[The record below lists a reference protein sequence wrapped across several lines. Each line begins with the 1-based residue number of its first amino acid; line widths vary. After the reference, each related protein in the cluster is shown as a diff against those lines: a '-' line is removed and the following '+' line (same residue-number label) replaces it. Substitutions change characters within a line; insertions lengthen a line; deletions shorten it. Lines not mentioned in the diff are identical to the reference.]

1 MAKAASVGVTAEEE
15 AVTAAVGVVEA
26 VGNVAAEAVCT
37 PPPFPVAPLPF
48 VVPNFLL
55 ISCNFFDEAE
65 ELFRLLDERLDSV
78 VGTASPLLP
87 FEAMEGG
94 EEGMVVL
101 GVEDPVEL
109 S

>member
-15 AVTAAVGVVEA
+15 AITAAGVLEA
-26 VGNVAAEAVCT
+26 VADSTTAAAEVT
-37 PPPFPVAPLPF
+37 PFPVAPLPF
-48 VVPNFLL
+48 VVPPIFLL

-65 ELFRLLDERLDSV
+65 EELFRLLEERLDSV

>member
-15 AVTAAVGVVEA
+15 AITAAGVLEA
-26 VGNVAAEAVCT
+26 VADSTTAAAEVT
-37 PPPFPVAPLPF
+37 PFPVAPLPL
-48 VVPNFLL
+48 VVPPIFLL
-55 ISCNFFDEAE
+55 ISCNFFDEAV
-65 ELFRLLDERLDSV
+65 LFRLLEERLDSV

>member
-15 AVTAAVGVVEA
+15 AITAAGVLEA
-26 VGNVAAEAVCT
+26 VADSTTAAEVT
-37 PPPFPVAPLPF
+37 PFPVAPLPF
-48 VVPNFLL
+48 VVPPIFLL
-55 ISCNFFDEAE
+55 ISCNFFDEAV
-65 ELFRLLDERLDSV
+65 LFRLLEERLDSV